1 MITIGIMMMT
11 KMIGTVDGEVVVGE
25 ENVDGERVERTMIA
39 IMIMITARMM
49 AKKME
54 VIKTGKM
61 IVPENIIEKNAA
73 KIVG

>member
-11 KMIGTVDGEVVVGE
+11 KMIGTVDGEAVVGE
-25 ENVDGERVERTMIA
+25 ENVVGERVERTMIA

-54 VIKTGKM
+54 VIKTGKV
-61 IVPENIIEKNAA
+61 IVAENNIEKNAA

>member
-1 MITIGIMMMT
+1 MMMT

>member
-1 MITIGIMMMT
+1 MMMT

-25 ENVDGERVERTMIA
+25 ENVVGERVERTMIA

>member
-25 ENVDGERVERTMIA
+25 ENVVGERVERTMIA
-39 IMIMITARMM
+39 II
-49 AKKME
+49 
-54 VIKTGKM
+54 IKTGKV
-61 IVPENIIEKNAA
+61 IVAENIIEKNAA

>member
-1 MITIGIMMMT
+1 MMMT
-11 KMIGTVDGEVVVGE
+11 KMIGTVDGEAVVGE
-25 ENVDGERVERTMIA
+25 ENVVGERVERTMIA

-54 VIKTGKM
+54 VIKTGKV
-61 IVPENIIEKNAA
+61 IVAENNIEKNAA

>member
-25 ENVDGERVERTMIA
+25 ENVVEERVERTMIA
-39 IMIMITARMM
+39 IMI
-49 AKKME
+49 
-54 VIKTGKM
+54 KTGKV
-61 IVPENIIEKNAA
+61 IVAENIIEKNAA